1 MQRQVWVQCV
11 KPLCISPSIV
21 APNLKLNENWEKKE
35 ESRQDEPK
43 RLASRGILQPNL
55 ARQSA
60 DLRRAMVALPA
71 LSALSVLSVLSAP
84 MPPKCKWSPIR
95 FSLLRP
101 LRLLRFLPVS
111 RMDEGWVKGVGFTG
125 WGHRVTG
132 YLANRVFVSF
142 DCFGGLKV
150 KKNIWKWVE

>member
-60 DLRRAMVALPA
+60 DLRRAMAV
-71 LSALSVLSVLSAP
+71 LSALSAP
-84 MPPKCKWSPIR
+84 TPPKCKWSPIR
-95 FSLLRP
+95 FSLLR
-101 LRLLRFLPVS
+101 LLRFLPVS
-111 RMDEGWVKGVGFTG
+111 RTDEGRVKS
-125 WGHRVTG
+125 
-132 YLANRVFVSF
+132 YLLIVLEGSR
-142 DCFGGLKV
+142 
-150 KKNIWKWVE
+150 